1 VARLSGLALATFP
14 GGRGR
19 ACLRITMATRA
30 RGAPTGTL
38 KVLGGTGDAARLA
51 GGGRFRF
58 AFRNGTPRL
67 DGRLDAT
74 VGKPRPLPR
83 RCSRLR

>member
-1 VARLSGLALATFP
+1 
-14 GGRGR
+14 
-19 ACLRITMATRA
+19 
-30 RGAPTGTL
+30 
-38 KVLGGTGDAARLA
+38 VLGGTGDAARLA